1 MTETQMQH
9 HFGWKSASM
18 VLRYTRQSANLKQS
32 MAAVLNVESGQKT
45 DQEKTKCQSC
55 PIPGTEEKREEP
67 QRNGQQAGGSG
78 DKRKNGG
85 ETDDG
90 KETAQESPRPNSE
103 EDETSGSK
111 KRQRTY
117 IEGSETSTREG
128 LAQDEVAGCKGT
140 DTRASGE
147 AARIPSPSPTDA
159 YMGLATMLSGWT
171 VNSST
176 ISVTICQ
183 GPTGQT
189 TVPSITID
197 SQVKEEVQVDKRAD
211 EK

>member
-1 MTETQMQH
+1 M
-9 HFGWKSASM
+9 WK
-18 VLRYTRQSANLKQS
+18 VDKRQIKKKQS
-32 MAAVLNVESGQKT
+32 IRVAPYLAPKKSGKSRKETGSKRAAVAT
-45 DQEKTKCQSC
+45 REKT
-55 PIPGTEEKREEP
+55 E
-67 QRNGQQAGGSG
+67 
-78 DKRKNGG
+78 G

-90 KETAQESPRPNSE
+90 KETVQESPRPNSE

-128 LAQDEVAGCKGT
+128 LARDEVAGCKGT

-147 AARIPSPSPTDA
+147 AERIPSPSPADA

-197 SQVKEEVQVDKRAD
+197 SQVKEEAQVDKPAD
-211 EK
+211 EKKRRFKLVFKD